1 MANLETLEPTGDDD
15 NVNVKKIENKG
26 NTILAVDN
34 IVEMDTQQFSET
46 FEEEINN
53 HNSNNPSASMTWI
66 PCREPVLRTYQE
78 IRDRLLEYAEQTYQ
92 TYRDSRIA
100 DYAKPIGTGIAGLWL
115 GGGGGKWV
123 CVVSGGLIIGFVIW
137 AETNCSGRQRCWYIR
152 RLMEMIN
159 YCIPKEQKKMMS
171 YIGESALASGL
182 FAVGGWGMRVGFST
196 AFKNIAV
203 GAYAINPI
211 FGAVVYSTC
220 WLMEWELYVGTLISP
235 AVMPWVIY
243 KNYYGEKRHGVI
255 LTEESLDY
263 LKIGNDNY

>member
-1 MANLETLEPTGDDD
+1 MPNLETPDEVQPTSNRG
-15 NVNVKKIENKG
+15 NVIEIEN
-26 NTILAVDN
+26 NRNVDP
-34 IVEMDTQQFSET
+34 QQFSDT
-46 FEEEINN
+46 FNEEINN
-53 HNSNNPSASMTWI
+53 HNSNNPEQVMTWI
-66 PCREPVLRTYQE
+66 PSQETVLANYEE
-78 IRDRLLEYAEQTYQ
+78 IRNNAEQQAYVALQ
-92 TYRDSRIA
+92 RFCGGVVGGVVGNWLA
-100 DYAKPIGTGIAGLWL
+100 NKPIVVIVL
-115 GGGGGKWV
+115 GGV
-123 CVVSGGLIIGFVIW
+123 FVGFVIW
-137 AETNCSGRQRCWYIR
+137 AETNCCQQSWYIKKIKSI
-152 RLMEMIN
+152 IN
-159 YCIPKEQKKMMS
+159 ECMTKEQKKMMS

-182 FAVGGWGMRVGFST
+182 FAVTGWGMRVGFST

-243 KNYYGEKRHGVI
+243 ENYYGEKRHGVI